1 MAEERVS
8 IPVENAKMEL
18 EGLFEAGRTGRNAML
33 CHPHPLYGGDMH
45 NNVVQAARLTF
56 ASLGWAT
63 LRFNFRGPGP
73 GNPAGGQRDPL
84 DLMDVSTFMNSR
96 SPGRMDFA
104 GYSYGA
110 WALMEA
116 VRAGLYADCLI
127 LISPPLD
134 FLSFEELEP
143 VGIPT
148 LITLGTRDEF
158 CSVRSLENWLS
169 TSPAPTATTVELLPE
184 VDHFYRG
191 AERQISEII
200 KTFLHRLA

>member
-8 IPVENAKMEL
+8 IPVENAQTEL
-18 EGLFEAGRTGRNAML
+18 EGLLEEGRTGRNAIL

-45 NNVVQAARLTF
+45 NNVVRAARSTF

-63 LRFNFRGPGP
+63 LRFNFRGPD
-73 GNPAGGQRDPL
+73 NPAGGQRDPL
-84 DLMDVSTFMNSR
+84 DLLEVSGFMHSR

-134 FLSFEELEP
+134 FLSFEGLEP
-143 VGIPT
+143 VGTPM

-169 TSPAPTATTVELLPE
+169 TGPAPPNTTVEILPE

-191 AERQISEII
+191 SERQVSEIM